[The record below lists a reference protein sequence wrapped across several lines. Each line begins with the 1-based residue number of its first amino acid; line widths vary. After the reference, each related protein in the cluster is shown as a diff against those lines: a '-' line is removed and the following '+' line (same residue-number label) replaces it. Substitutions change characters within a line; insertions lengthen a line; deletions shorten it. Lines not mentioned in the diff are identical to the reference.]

1 MEINLVRVRVGM
13 IVRAVLLAIPLCAH
27 AAEPDVKQPRVA
39 LRSGKLQG
47 LLPQGAPGAVFEG
60 TFTATGP
67 IVKEKLQAESCRLYR
82 EWRLREHI
90 D

>member
-60 TFTATGP
+60 IKRRIHQLALG
-67 IVKEKLQAESCRLYR
+67 
-82 EWRLREHI
+82 LREQRENKTTTR
-90 D
+90 